1 MLAHLHLRHHSGV
14 SLTWSPVASLHPDVA
29 VVLGHARLRVQKGHA
44 DASLG
49 TQTRIVVAAV
59 LDGLPV
65 ELVPQPG
72 EKNKR
77 KTAENKL

>member
-1 MLAHLHLRHHSGV
+1 MP
-14 SLTWSPVASLHPDVA
+14 TLHPDVA

-44 DASLG
+44 HAAFG

-65 ELVPQPG
+65 ELVTQPG
-72 EKNKR
+72 GKKNKKNQK